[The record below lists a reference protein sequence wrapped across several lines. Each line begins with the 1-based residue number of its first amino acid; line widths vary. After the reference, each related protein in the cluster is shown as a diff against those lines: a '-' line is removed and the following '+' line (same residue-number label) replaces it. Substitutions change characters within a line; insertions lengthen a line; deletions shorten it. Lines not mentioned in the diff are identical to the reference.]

1 MNSRQRFVETLRFG
15 NLPQRALYP
24 GNPRE
29 STLETWNTQ
38 GLPPDRD
45 WRDSLT
51 ETIGI
56 PRAAVVTFEK
66 LPVSFNPLPEFEEK
80 ILEHRDGHYIVQD
93 RTGAIVEISDQYDF
107 SYLRSPKDFVTR
119 RWHSFPVKDRRDWEE
134 KMRWRYTLDHAERFA
149 RDFTAQCRALS
160 ERDVITRLEIPG
172 PFWQLRD
179 WVGFEDLCILFVE
192 QPDLVQAMIDFWSE
206 FVSMM
211 LARLLSQIQPDYVQ
225 INEDMAYKAH
235 SMISPQM
242 TKRFLLP
249 VWKRWN
255 AQLDAAR
262 GIRGP
267 VKALDSDGYVAE
279 LIPLWIQAGFN
290 TTFPIEVAAGNDIV
304 AFRRQYGAQIAYI
317 GGLDK
322 RALAEGGAA
331 LHAEVMRVV
340 PPLFAHGGFLPACD
354 HGVPPDISWQN
365 FVEYSRLL
373 AQLSGWF

>member
-1 MNSRQRFVETLRFG
+1 M
-15 NLPQRALYP
+15 
-24 GNPRE
+24 
-29 STLETWNTQ
+29 
-38 GLPPDRD
+38 
-45 WRDSLT
+45 
-51 ETIGI
+51 
-56 PRAAVVTFEK
+56 
-66 LPVSFNPLPEFEEK
+66 PVSFNPLPEFEEK

-267 VKALDSDGYVAE
+267 VKALD
-279 LIPLWIQAGFN
+279 
-290 TTFPIEVAAGNDIV
+290 
-304 AFRRQYGAQIAYI
+304 
-317 GGLDK
+317 
-322 RALAEGGAA
+322 
-331 LHAEVMRVV
+331 
-340 PPLFAHGGFLPACD
+340 
-354 HGVPPDISWQN
+354 
-365 FVEYSRLL
+365 
-373 AQLSGWF
+373 